1 MDAAWRRE
9 ANTMRAFI
17 AFDLPPEIT
26 RLAADLQACLQR
38 QGLKLRWVRPGNIH
52 LTLRFLGEI
61 PSEQSAAVAQ
71 AMRTAAMG
79 STPVALCV
87 RGMGVFPGL
96 RKPRVLWM
104 GLGGQTELLVQA
116 AAGLEA
122 ELAPLGI
129 PREDRP
135 FKAHLTLARI
145 QTALDARLLQAA
157 LEACGGFAPQP
168 FVAAEMVLF
177 QSDLRPQGP
186 IYTPLARVALGT

>member
-1 MDAAWRRE
+1 
-9 ANTMRAFI
+9 MRAFI
-17 AFDLPPEIT
+17 AFELPPEIT

-38 QGLKLRWVRPGNIH
+38 RGLKLRWVRPGNIH

-71 AMRTAAMG
+71 AMGAA
-79 STPVALCV
+79 ALGGASIQLSAQ
-87 RGMGVFPGL
+87 GMGVFPGL

-104 GLGGQTELLVQA
+104 GLGGQIDLLAQA
-116 AAGLEA
+116 AARLEA

-129 PREDRP
+129 AREDRP

-145 QTALDARLLQAA
+145 QTPVDVRMLQAA
-157 LEACGGFAPQP
+157 LEACGGFAPQA
-168 FVAAEMVLF
+168 FMAAEMILF

-186 IYTPLARVALGT
+186 IYTPLSKVALGA

>member
-1 MDAAWRRE
+1 
-9 ANTMRAFI
+9 MRAFI

-61 PSEQSAAVAQ
+61 PSEQSADVAQ
-71 AMRTAAMG
+71 AMRMAAMG
-79 STPVALCV
+79 GSPIQLSAQ
-87 RGMGVFPGL
+87 GMGVFPGL

-104 GLGGQTELLVQA
+104 GLGGQTELLARA
-116 AAGLEA
+116 AARLEA

-135 FKAHLTLARI
+135 FKAHLTLARF
-145 QTALDARLLQAA
+145 QKPLDARRLQAA
-157 LEACGGFAPQP
+157 LEACGGFTPQP
-168 FVAAEMVLF
+168 LMAAEMVLF
-177 QSDLRPQGP
+177 QSDLRPQGS
-186 IYTPLARVALGT
+186 IYTALARVALGV

>member
-1 MDAAWRRE
+1 
-9 ANTMRAFI
+9 MRAFI
-17 AFDLPPEIT
+17 AFELPPEIT
-26 RLAADLQACLQR
+26 QLAADLQACLRR

-61 PSEQSAAVAQ
+61 PSELSADVAQ
-71 AMRTAAMG
+71 AMRMAARG
-79 STPVALCV
+79 STPVALCIEDL
-87 RGMGVFPGL
+87 GVFPGP

-104 GLGGQTELLVQA
+104 GLGGQIELLVQTA
-116 AAGLEA
+116 ARLEA
-122 ELAPLGI
+122 ELVPLGI

-157 LEACGGFAPQP
+157 LEACDGFASQP
-168 FVAAEMVLF
+168 LVAAEMVLF

-186 IYTPLARVALGT
+186 TYTPLARVALGT